1 MMSAQKLIDIYLD
14 QIMSTDSH
22 AGWHQPSTIQRC
34 IDFKGEMPPASGN
47 DQADLKMINE
57 IIWLKH
63 PHALFGLAR
72 RLLHAMPD
80 AEYLAVLADRY
91 YENRID
97 VSGHRMTEPRIAH
110 EIELSLGQY
119 KHHKRQGYLIL
130 NAQIEVLKMIAA

>member
-1 MMSAQKLIDIYLD
+1 MKPEKLIDIYLD
-14 QIMSTDSH
+14 QLMSTDSH
-22 AGWHQPSTIQRC
+22 AGWHQPSVIQRF
-34 IDFKGEMPPASGN
+34 IEFKGDLPPPSGN

-57 IIWLKH
+57 MIWLKQ
-63 PHALFGLAR
+63 PHALFSLAK
-72 RLLHAMPD
+72 RLLHTMPD

-97 VSGHRMTEPRIAH
+97 TKGRRMTEPKIAH

>member
-1 MMSAQKLIDIYLD
+1 MKPEKLIDIYLD
-14 QIMSTDSH
+14 QLMSTDSH
-22 AGWHQPSTIQRC
+22 AGWHQPSVIQRF
-34 IDFKGEMPPASGN
+34 IEFKGDLPPPSGN

-57 IIWLKH
+57 MIWLKQ
-63 PHALFGLAR
+63 PHALFSLAK

-97 VSGHRMTEPRIAH
+97 TKGRRMTEPKIAH